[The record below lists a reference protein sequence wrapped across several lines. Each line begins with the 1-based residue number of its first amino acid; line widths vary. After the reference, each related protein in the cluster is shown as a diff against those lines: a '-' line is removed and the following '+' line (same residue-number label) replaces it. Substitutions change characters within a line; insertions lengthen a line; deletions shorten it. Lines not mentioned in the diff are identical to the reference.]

1 VGEERQAPDVIYLL
15 IAVAALALAAAALW
29 WRRTPVG
36 DDVARFNRAR
46 SLTTEWSRRYAA
58 TGHLDLPHPQTEE
71 RVDQPEHASA
81 NH

>member
-1 VGEERQAPDVIYLL
+1 VIYLL

-36 DDVARFNRAR
+36 DDVQRFNKAR
-46 SLTTEWSRRYAA
+46 QMTTEWSRRYAA
-58 TGHLDLPHPQTEE
+58 TGHLDLPHPAAHEPE
-71 RVDQPEHASA
+71 PADNPEHASA